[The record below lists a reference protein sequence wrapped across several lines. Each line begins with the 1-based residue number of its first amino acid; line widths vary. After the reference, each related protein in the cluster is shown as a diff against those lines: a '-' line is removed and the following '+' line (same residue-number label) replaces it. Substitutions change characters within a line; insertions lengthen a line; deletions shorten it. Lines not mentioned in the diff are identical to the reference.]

1 MSDVMNLNQEDLSE
15 NVLLWTKEQEEL
27 LKDWCDIANCFRWM
41 HEQSSFKYKRI
52 NNQIALP
59 VIVLSTLTGTANFG
73 MSSLIP
79 QPSQK
84 IASAVIGGINIF
96 CGVLTTIQTYFQYA
110 ENTEAHSTA
119 SKAWSKFQRI
129 VGIEL
134 AIDRV
139 KRKKPNEFL
148 KYCIEEYNKLKESS
162 PVIPPD
168 VAHQFRVRFK
178 RVHTVYKP
186 DVYEHLGNTLTY
198 NDYLSRTPKAA
209 AASKTP
215 RFSSA
220 TIQSDQDQDQDLE
233 EDEINSL
240 RPTATATVRKF
251 TNVGDEIDRRVQSA
265 AATATATES
274 AKQNKAALSL
284 ELQSLKPN
292 IKELVERLEFSRLGT
307 TPNPNTQHTTTNTNT
322 NNNAPI
328 SLIRN
333 I

>member
-134 AIDRV
+134 AIDRA

-162 PVIPPD
+162 PVIPSD
-168 VAHQFRVRFK
+168 IAHEFRVRFK

-198 NDYLSRTPKAA
+198 NDYLSRTP
-209 AASKTP
+209 
-215 RFSSA
+215 
-220 TIQSDQDQDQDLE
+220 
-233 EDEINSL
+233 
-240 RPTATATVRKF
+240 
-251 TNVGDEIDRRVQSA
+251 
-265 AATATATES
+265 
-274 AKQNKAALSL
+274 
-284 ELQSLKPN
+284 
-292 IKELVERLEFSRLGT
+292 
-307 TPNPNTQHTTTNTNT
+307 T
-322 NNNAPI
+322 NNNNNNNNNNKRKGRLSSTTI
-328 SLIRN
+328 MSSLAEEPEEPE
-333 I
+333 

>member
-1 MSDVMNLNQEDLSE
+1 MNLNQEDLSE
-15 NVLLWTKEQEEL
+15 NVVLWTKEQEEL

-119 SKAWSKFQRI
+119 SKAWSKFQRT

-134 AIDRV
+134 AIDRA

-168 VAHQFRVRFK
+168 IAHQFRVRFK
-178 RVHTVYKP
+178 RVHNVYKP
-186 DVYEHLGNTLTY
+186 DVYEHLGHTLTFT
-198 NDYLSRTPKAA
+198 DYLSRNPKTGGAGA
-209 AASKTP
+209 GAGAGAGGKA
-215 RFSSA
+215 RLSSA
-220 TIQSDQDQDQDLE
+220 TIMSGE
-233 EDEINSL
+233 EEEEEEGAEYNDDEDNSL
-240 RPTATATVRKF
+240 RMKKKLPRKY
-251 TNVGDEIDRRVQSA
+251 TDVGDEIDQYVVTA
-265 AATATATES
+265 AAAAGEPAAS
-274 AKQNKAALSL
+274 AKQNKEALTI
-284 ELQSLKPN
+284 ELQNLKPD
-292 IKELVERLEFSRLGT
+292 IKGLVQRLEFSLLADAPAPAPQRT
-307 TPNPNTQHTTTNTNT
+307 T
-322 NNNAPI
+322 
-328 SLIRN
+328 SLIRS